1 MFLGSHSGACPVG
14 QDERVVTCV
23 HCDDVTQGS
32 HCPES
37 FGLPRTSL
45 PKPLVPA
52 GPSLSPR
59 LCLFQKVPSGEHT
72 GYSLFRLASFF
83 VPMFYFL
90 ERGEGREKERERNI
104 DMREERGLVASYEH
118 PDRGQS
124 TEPETLAGPPT
135 WNRTGDVS
143 VCGRRPTH

>member
-37 FGLPRTSL
+37 FGLPRASL

-72 GYSLFRLASFF
+72 GCGLAESRVPPAAPQIRQRVSLQL
-83 VPMFYFL
+83 
-90 ERGEGREKERERNI
+90 
-104 DMREERGLVASYEH
+104 
-118 PDRGQS
+118 
-124 TEPETLAGPPT
+124 
-135 WNRTGDVS
+135 
-143 VCGRRPTH
+143 